1 MRPLFSF
8 LRREGR
14 GKGRGGAQQ
23 VSLARAVLMTA
34 DIGSAHPRYVRV
46 KKFAELTGYTEKA
59 IYHKIEN
66 GTWLQGRHYRRVPD
80 GHICIDMEGF
90 YRWVEGAAGPVSN
103 R

>member
-1 MRPLFSF
+1 MV
-8 LRREGR
+8 EGR
-14 GKGRGGAQQ
+14 RKGG
-23 VSLARAVLMTA
+23 SDVLSRVGIMTA
-34 DIGSAHPRYVRV
+34 GFGLAAPRYVRV

-66 GTWLQGRHYRRVPD
+66 GTWLQGRHYRRAPD

-90 YRWVEGAAGPVSN
+90 YRWVEEATGPASS

>member
-1 MRPLFSF
+1 MCRGAFRF
-8 LRREGR
+8 RLRR
-14 GKGRGGAQQ
+14 
-23 VSLARAVLMTA
+23 VVIMTA
-34 DIGSAHPRYVRV
+34 NYGVANSRYVRV

-66 GTWLQGRHYRRVPD
+66 GTWLQDRHYRRAPD

-90 YRWVEGAAGPVSN
+90 YRWVEGAAGPASS